1 MEIFKD
7 IHHPCGDDINENTYF
22 WSYEKYYLQNG
33 AVAGDDDIS
42 AQKWYK
48 SYDKIGIFSYLFYK
62 LSKEKQLFDVNSPF
76 MLYMPLSN
84 QFMQKK
90 TSKDKERSSWT
101 KWRTLSRPQDA
112 FASTMP

>member
-42 AQKWYK
+42 AQK
-48 SYDKIGIFSYLFYK
+48 
-62 LSKEKQLFDVNSPF
+62 
-76 MLYMPLSN
+76 
-84 QFMQKK
+84 
-90 TSKDKERSSWT
+90 
-101 KWRTLSRPQDA
+101 
-112 FASTMP
+112 